1 MAMTNSSSSIHDN
14 TPSYLYL
21 HPNENPAIAL
31 VSPVLNATN
40 YHSWSRSFIT
50 ALSAKDKVE
59 FVLGSAPQ
67 PSKTDASFSAWF
79 RCNSMTD
86 LKHRFAQGDLARISA
101 LQMEATTLSQGELSV
116 TEFFTKL
123 RVIWDELDCFRP
135 DPVCTCQT
143 KCSCTVSTV
152 LSQRKNE
159 DRAMQLLRGLN
170 DHYTNIQSHILLLDP
185 IPPISKIFSLVIQQ
199 ERQLMNDHITAS
211 VTTTPFPSSTPTSV
225 TCNYCNKVGHQENT
239 CFKKHG
245 FPNQEHKT
253 VKTTNNNSRKVC
265 TYCHRNGHTIDIC
278 FKKHGYPPGH
288 KFSTK
293 SGQVHNVISS
303 TNADNQLKSLDTE
316 RSSLETIQLT
326 PQQYQILAELFKQS
340 TTNNSNVHINQ
351 VGTVS
356 TNLSPG
362 NIVSISQMHSSNIW
376 LLDSGA
382 TDHDIYS
389 QEKIGLI
396 RHHNGLYLL
405 DPSICKTDINCTP
418 VVCSVKH
425 THLWH
430 ARLGHLS
437 HARLQLLQHKHGYI
451 NTDDNNN
458 FCDACHRAKQKKLP
472 YTASTSTSLSS
483 FELLHIDIWGPT
495 TASMNDYKYLLT
507 IVDDYSRYTWI
518 IPMIDKSSVKNQIL
532 TFLCYVENQFQKK
545 VKTIRTDNGVEFIL
559 QNMFSSKGIIHQTTC
574 VETPEQNGVVERK
587 HQHILNT
594 TRALL
599 FHSHLPLAFWCYA
612 AKHAVFLINEMPT
625 HVLQNE
631 TPHERLHGSPCDLSM
646 LRVFGCLCYAN
657 TITSHRKKF
666 DDRAIPGIF
675 LGFKKHT
682 KGYLFLNL
690 KNHKI
695 EISRNVVF
703 HENTFPYHNTSKTD
717 NSLSLPIPHHYTN
730 NYDELLPSGYD
741 DLLSSDVVQMND
753 TESDTSTSTRKSS
766 RTRRIPAY
774 LKDFHTNGVIRYP
787 ITNYINYNRL
797 SHTFKHTILSI
808 SSNAEPTC
816 YSIASKQPQWV
827 TAMHAELDALQANNT
842 WELTTLPPNK
852 TAIGCRWIYKIKY
865 NSDGSIERYKARLVA
880 KGYNQIEGL
889 DYLDTFAPVA
899 KITTV
904 RLLLAIAASKCW
916 SLKQLD
922 VNNAFLHGDLHEEVY
937 MKIPPG
943 LTPANKNQVC
953 KLQRSLYGLK
963 QADRQWYAK
972 LHHFLLSN
980 NYHCSIS
987 DNSLFLKHDGNHTT
1001 ALLIY
1006 VDDILITGNDDGEI
1020 QHITDLLH
1028 STFRIKNL
1036 GDLTYFLG
1044 LEVARNSKGIHLS
1057 QRKYTL
1063 DLLAETG
1070 LLDSSPVPTPM
1081 VPKQSTTNTVRSLDD
1096 TDVASYRR
1104 LIGKLIYLTTTR
1116 PDITFAV
1123 NHLSQ
1128 FMSAPT
1134 TAHQQAT
1141 SRILRYL
1148 KGTPG
1153 AGIFLPSTSLIQ
1165 LKAFCDSDWAACPDT
1180 RRSVTGFTVYLGNS
1194 LISWRSKK
1202 QPTVSRSSSEAEYRS
1217 LASTVCEIQW
1227 LTYLLNDLHV
1237 AHTSPVLIYCD
1248 NQSAI
1253 QIASNQ
1259 VFHERTKHID
1269 IDCHI
1274 VREKVVSG
1282 LIKLLPI
1289 STTMQLADILT
1300 KPLPPPTFQLLH
1312 SKLGLQ
1318 NIYAQLEGATV
1329 RYIGTLVTARYRYR
1343 PVHWYSCYHS
1353 VSL

>member
-1 MAMTNSSSSIHDN
+1 MAMTNSSSSTHDN

-40 YHSWSRSFIT
+40 YHSWSRYFIT

-67 PSKTDASFSAWF
+67 PSKTDASFPAWF
-79 RCNSMTD
+79 RCNSMVVSWLIHSVSPSIRESIIWMDLAIDIWTD

-101 LQMEATTLSQGELSV
+101 LQMEATTLSQARLFPSGPRLYLSN
-116 TEFFTKL
+116 KML
-123 RVIWDELDCFRP
+123 MHRLYY
-135 DPVCTCQT
+135 
-143 KCSCTVSTV
+143 
-152 LSQRKNE
+152 
-159 DRAMQLLRGLN
+159 RAMQLLRGLN

-253 VKTTNNNSRKVC
+253 VKTTNNNSRKIC

-293 SGQVHNVISS
+293 PGQVHNVLSS
-303 TNADNQLKSLDTE
+303 TNVDNQLKSLDTE

-351 VGTVS
+351 VDTVS

-382 TDHDIYS
+382 TDHVCISLESFTSYQKINPIPICLPNGKIIHANYKGTVRFNTKLSLSNVLYVPDFSFNLVSVSQLIAQHKCQLIFSPSGCIMQDIYS

-405 DPSICKTDINCTP
+405 DPFICKIRINCTP

-437 HARLQLLQHKHGYI
+437 HDRLQLLQHKHGYI

-495 TASMNDYKYLLT
+495 TASMNGYKYLLT

-612 AKHAVFLINEMPT
+612 AKHAVFLINQMPT

-730 NYDELLPSGYD
+730 NYDELLPSGYA
-741 DLLSSDVVQMND
+741 DLLSSGFPHTNNPLPLDTCNNGTTHNTSTDVVQMND

-774 LKDFHTNGVIRYP
+774 LKDFQTNGVIRYP

-816 YSIASKQPQWV
+816 YSIASKQPQCV

-852 TAIGCRWIYKIKY
+852 TTIGCRWIYKIKY
-865 NSDGSIERYKARLVA
+865 NSDGSIERYKACLVA

-889 DYLDTFAPVA
+889 DYLDTFAPVV

-943 LTPANKNQVC
+943 LTPANKNQ
-953 KLQRSLYGLK
+953 
-963 QADRQWYAK
+963 
-972 LHHFLLSN
+972 
-980 NYHCSIS
+980 
-987 DNSLFLKHDGNHTT
+987 
-1001 ALLIY
+1001 
-1006 VDDILITGNDDGEI
+1006 
-1020 QHITDLLH
+1020 
-1028 STFRIKNL
+1028 NL

-1081 VPKQSTTNTVRSLDD
+1081 VPKKSTINTVRSLDD
-1096 TDVASYRR
+1096 TDDASYRR

-1116 PDITFAV
+1116 PDITFVV

-1141 SRILRYL
+1141 GRILRYL

-1153 AGIFLPSTSLIQ
+1153 AGIFLPSTSPIQ

-1202 QPTVSRSSSEAEYRS
+1202 QLTLSRSSSEAEYRS

-1237 AHTSPVLIYCD
+1237 AHTSPALIYCD

-1253 QIASNQ
+1253 QIASTQ

-1300 KPLPPPTFQLLH
+1300 KLLPPPTFQHLR

-1318 NIYAQLEGATV
+1318 NIYAQLEG
-1329 RYIGTLVTARYRYR
+1329 G
-1343 PVHWYSCYHS
+1343 
-1353 VSL
+1353 

>member
-1 MAMTNSSSSIHDN
+1 MALKKV
-14 TPSYLYL
+14 LYG
-21 HPNENPAIAL
+21 PVTGTL
-31 VSPVLNATN
+31 V
-40 YHSWSRSFIT
+40 
-50 ALSAKDKVE
+50 
-59 FVLGSAPQ
+59 
-67 PSKTDASFSAWF
+67 
-79 RCNSMTD
+79 
-86 LKHRFAQGDLARISA
+86 
-101 LQMEATTLSQGELSV
+101 
-116 TEFFTKL
+116 
-123 RVIWDELDCFRP
+123 
-135 DPVCTCQT
+135 
-143 KCSCTVSTV
+143 
-152 LSQRKNE
+152 
-159 DRAMQLLRGLN
+159 
-170 DHYTNIQSHILLLDP
+170 LLLLLGIDTVRYFGTP
-185 IPPISKIFSLVIQQ
+185 
-199 ERQLMNDHITAS
+199 
-211 VTTTPFPSSTPTSV
+211 VTTPYLCSYRQKPSGTLVLLLPLGMLIARFGPSLFF
-225 TCNYCNKVGHQENT
+225 H
-239 CFKKHG
+239 
-245 FPNQEHKT
+245 
-253 VKTTNNNSRKVC
+253 TN
-265 TYCHRNGHTIDIC
+265 
-278 FKKHGYPPGH
+278 
-288 KFSTK
+288 
-293 SGQVHNVISS
+293 
-303 TNADNQLKSLDTE
+303 
-316 RSSLETIQLT
+316 
-326 PQQYQILAELFKQS
+326 
-340 TTNNSNVHINQ
+340 
-351 VGTVS
+351 
-356 TNLSPG
+356 
-362 NIVSISQMHSSNIW
+362 
-376 LLDSGA
+376 
-382 TDHDIYS
+382 
-389 QEKIGLI
+389 
-396 RHHNGLYLL
+396 
-405 DPSICKTDINCTP
+405 
-418 VVCSVKH
+418 
-425 THLWH
+425 LWH

-437 HARLQLLQHKHGYI
+437 HDRLQLLQHKHGYI

-495 TASMNDYKYLLT
+495 TASMNGYKYLLT

-532 TFLCYVENQFQKK
+532 TFLCYVENQFHKK

-594 TRALL
+594 ALALL

-612 AKHAVFLINEMPT
+612 AKHAVFLINQMPT
-625 HVLQNE
+625 PVLQNE
-631 TPHERLHGSPCDLSM
+631 TPHERLHGSPCDLSL

-657 TITSHRKKF
+657 TITSQRKKF
-666 DDRAIPGIF
+666 DDRAI
-675 LGFKKHT
+675 L
-682 KGYLFLNL
+682 GYLFLNL

-717 NSLSLPIPHHYTN
+717 NSLSLPIQHHYTN
-730 NYDELLPSGYD
+730 NYDELLPSGYAD
-741 DLLSSDVVQMND
+741 QLPSVFPHTDTRNNGTIHNTSTDVVQMND
-753 TESDTSTSTRKSS
+753 TASDTSTSTRKSS

-774 LKDFHTNGVIRYP
+774 LKDFQTNGVIRYP

-922 VNNAFLHGDLHEEVY
+922 VNNAFLHDDLHEEVY

-963 QADRQWYAK
+963 QAGRQWYAK

-1081 VPKQSTTNTVRSLDD
+1081 VPKQSTTNTARSLDD
-1096 TDVASYRR
+1096 TDAASYRR

-1128 FMSAPT
+1128 FMYAPT

-1141 SRILRYL
+1141 GRILRYL

-1153 AGIFLPSTSLIQ
+1153 AGIFLPSTSSIQ

-1180 RRSVTGFTVYLGNS
+1180 RRSVTGFIVYLGNS

-1237 AHTSPVLIYCD
+1237 AHTSPALIYCD

-1274 VREKVVSG
+1274 VREKVVSD

-1300 KPLPPPTFQLLH
+1300 KPLPPPTFQHLR

-1318 NIYAQLEGATV
+1318 NIYAQLEG
-1329 RYIGTLVTARYRYR
+1329 G
-1343 PVHWYSCYHS
+1343 
-1353 VSL
+1353 

>member
-1 MAMTNSSSSIHDN
+1 
-14 TPSYLYL
+14 
-21 HPNENPAIAL
+21 
-31 VSPVLNATN
+31 
-40 YHSWSRSFIT
+40 
-50 ALSAKDKVE
+50 
-59 FVLGSAPQ
+59 
-67 PSKTDASFSAWF
+67 
-79 RCNSMTD
+79 
-86 LKHRFAQGDLARISA
+86 
-101 LQMEATTLSQGELSV
+101 MEATTLSQGELSV
-116 TEFFTKL
+116 TDFFTKL
-123 RVIWDELDCFRP
+123 RVIWDELDCFCP

-185 IPPISKIFSLVIQQ
+185 IPPISKIFSLVLQQ

-211 VTTTPFPSSTPTSV
+211 VTTIPFPSSTSTSV

-245 FPNQEHKT
+245 FPNQEHKN
-253 VKTTNNNSRKVC
+253 VKTTNINSRKIC

-293 SGQVHNVISS
+293 AGQVHNVLST

-316 RSSLETIQLT
+316 RSSPETIQLT

-351 VGTVS
+351 VDTFS

-382 TDHDIYS
+382 TNHDIHS

-405 DPSICKTDINCTP
+405 DPSICNIDINCTP

-437 HARLQLLQHKHGYI
+437 HDRLQLLQHKHNYI
-451 NTDDNNN
+451 NTADNNN

-495 TASMNDYKYLLT
+495 TASMNGYKYLLT

-532 TFLCYVENQFQKK
+532 TFLCYVENQFHKK

-594 TRALL
+594 ARALL

-612 AKHAVFLINEMPT
+612 AKHVVLLINQMPT
-625 HVLQNE
+625 PVLQNE
-631 TPHERLHGSPCDLSM
+631 TPHERLHGSPCDLSL

-657 TITSHRKKF
+657 TITSQRKKF

-675 LGFKKHT
+675 LGFKEHT

-703 HENTFPYHNTSKTD
+703 HENTFPYHNTPKTD

-730 NYDELLPSGYD
+730 NYDELLPSGHAD
-741 DLLSSDVVQMND
+741 QLPSVFPHTGTRNNDTIHNTSTDVVQTND
-753 TESDTSTSTRKSS
+753 TASNTSTSTRKSS
-766 RTRRIPAY
+766 RTCRIPAY
-774 LKDFHTNGVIRYP
+774 LKDFQTNGVIRYP

-827 TAMHAELDALQANNT
+827 TPMHAELDALQANNT
-842 WELTTLPPNK
+842 
-852 TAIGCRWIYKIKY
+852 
-865 NSDGSIERYKARLVA
+865 
-880 KGYNQIEGL
+880 
-889 DYLDTFAPVA
+889 
-899 KITTV
+899 
-904 RLLLAIAASKCW
+904 
-916 SLKQLD
+916 
-922 VNNAFLHGDLHEEVY
+922 
-937 MKIPPG
+937 
-943 LTPANKNQVC
+943 
-953 KLQRSLYGLK
+953 
-963 QADRQWYAK
+963 
-972 LHHFLLSN
+972 
-980 NYHCSIS
+980 
-987 DNSLFLKHDGNHTT
+987 
-1001 ALLIY
+1001 
-1006 VDDILITGNDDGEI
+1006 
-1020 QHITDLLH
+1020 
-1028 STFRIKNL
+1028 
-1036 GDLTYFLG
+1036 
-1044 LEVARNSKGIHLS
+1044 
-1057 QRKYTL
+1057 
-1063 DLLAETG
+1063 
-1070 LLDSSPVPTPM
+1070 
-1081 VPKQSTTNTVRSLDD
+1081 
-1096 TDVASYRR
+1096 
-1104 LIGKLIYLTTTR
+1104 
-1116 PDITFAV
+1116 
-1123 NHLSQ
+1123 
-1128 FMSAPT
+1128 
-1134 TAHQQAT
+1134 
-1141 SRILRYL
+1141 
-1148 KGTPG
+1148 
-1153 AGIFLPSTSLIQ
+1153 
-1165 LKAFCDSDWAACPDT
+1165 
-1180 RRSVTGFTVYLGNS
+1180 
-1194 LISWRSKK
+1194 
-1202 QPTVSRSSSEAEYRS
+1202 
-1217 LASTVCEIQW
+1217 
-1227 LTYLLNDLHV
+1227 
-1237 AHTSPVLIYCD
+1237 
-1248 NQSAI
+1248 
-1253 QIASNQ
+1253 
-1259 VFHERTKHID
+1259 
-1269 IDCHI
+1269 
-1274 VREKVVSG
+1274 
-1282 LIKLLPI
+1282 
-1289 STTMQLADILT
+1289 
-1300 KPLPPPTFQLLH
+1300 
-1312 SKLGLQ
+1312 
-1318 NIYAQLEGATV
+1318 
-1329 RYIGTLVTARYRYR
+1329 
-1343 PVHWYSCYHS
+1343 
-1353 VSL
+1353 

>member
-1 MAMTNSSSSIHDN
+1 MD
-14 TPSYLYL
+14 L
-21 HPNENPAIAL
+21 AIDI
-31 VSPVLNATN
+31 
-40 YHSWSRSFIT
+40 W
-50 ALSAKDKVE
+50 
-59 FVLGSAPQ
+59 
-67 PSKTDASFSAWF
+67 
-79 RCNSMTD
+79 TD

-116 TEFFTKL
+116 TDFFTKL

-152 LSQRKNE
+152 LSQHKNE
-159 DRAMQLLRGLN
+159 DRVMQLLRGLN

-199 ERQLMNDHITAS
+199 ERQLMNDHITVS
-211 VTTTPFPSSTPTSV
+211 VTTTPFPSSTPTSLATKKIHV
-225 TCNYCNKVGHQENT
+225 S
-239 CFKKHG
+239 KKHG
-245 FPNQEHKT
+245 FLNQEHKT
-253 VKTTNNNSRKVC
+253 VKTTNNNSRKIC

-293 SGQVHNVISS
+293 AGQVHNVLSS

-405 DPSICKTDINCTP
+405 DPSICKIDINCTS

-430 ARLGHLS
+430 PRLGHLS
-437 HARLQLLQHKHGYI
+437 HDRLQLLQHKHDYI

-495 TASMNDYKYLLT
+495 TASMNGYKYLLT

-559 QNMFSSKGIIHQTTC
+559 QNMFSSKGIIHQSTC

-594 TRALL
+594 ARALL

-612 AKHAVFLINEMPT
+612 AKHAVFLINQMPT
-625 HVLQNE
+625 PVLQNE

-657 TITSHRKKF
+657 TITSNRKKF

-741 DLLSSDVVQMND
+741 DQMSSGFPHTSGYADQLPSGFPHTDTRNNGIIHNTSTDVVQMND

-774 LKDFHTNGVIRYP
+774 LKDFQTNGVIRYP
-787 ITNYINYNRL
+787 ITDYINYNRL

-963 QADRQWYAK
+963 QAGRQWYAK

-987 DNSLFLKHDGNHTT
+987 NNSLFLKHDGNHST

-1096 TDVASYRR
+1096 IDAASYRR

-1128 FMSAPT
+1128 FLSAPT

-1141 SRILRYL
+1141 GLILRYL

-1153 AGIFLPSTSLIQ
+1153 A
-1165 LKAFCDSDWAACPDT
+1165 AFCDSDWAACPDT

-1237 AHTSPVLIYCD
+1237 AHTSPALIYCD

-1300 KPLPPPTFQLLH
+1300 KPWDSKIFTPSLRGADNILWLPLGIDIVRYISTSVTARYLCSYRQILSGTLVLL
-1312 SKLGLQ
+1312 LPLR
-1318 NIYAQLEGATV
+1318 IFVATV
-1329 RYIGTLVTARYRYR
+1329 RYISTLVTARYRYR
-1343 PVHWYSCYHS
+1343 PVH
-1353 VSL
+1353 